1 MSYLKNEKYNTI
13 NYTNEEINELK
24 KKLNNANEIIS
35 KQNLR
40 IKELEDKLK
49 LANNSS
55 NNNDKILIQNLKNEI
70 NKKDEE
76 INALKLKLQNINI
89 KNTKLVSENEMTCVY
104 FTSMDQKIHY
114 PIPCLNSNVFAE
126 IEEKL
131 YLEYPE
137 YRETNNYFIFNGNQ
151 ILRFKTIKDNKII
164 NGKPVILVVPSNE
177 DK

>member
-1 MSYLKNEKYNTI
+1 MSYLKNENYNTI
-13 NYTNEEINELK
+13 NYTNEEINILK
-24 KKLNNANEIIS
+24 EKLKIANEIIS

-49 LANNSS
+49 ITNNS
-55 NNNDKILIQNLKNEI
+55 NN

-76 INALKLKLQNINI
+76 INALKLKLQNIS
-89 KNTKLVSENEMTCVY
+89 KNTKLVSENEIACVY
-104 FTSMDQKIHY
+104 FTSTDNKINY

-151 ILRFKTIKDNKII
+151 MLRFKTIKENKII
-164 NGKPVILVVPSNE
+164 NSKPVILVVPTNE
-177 DK
+177 D